1 MMRSTRRGCTS
12 IPNARA
18 VKATFFEL
26 AERLGREL
34 MADETLL
41 CNCSGERSDFVRF
54 NQGKVRQAGS
64 VEQGYFSLR
73 LIRARRQSSATL
85 TLGGDAFETG
95 KRMLGQLRDTLDDL
109 PEDPWLLINETPQS
123 TSTERHGLL
132 PSADEVM
139 SEIVKA
145 RGRDFVGLYAAGTL
159 YRGFANSLGQRN
171 WHEIDS
177 FNLDWSLYL
186 KEDRAVKSGYA
197 AFAWDEEIFRSR
209 LEDAADRLEDLAKPR
224 RSIKPGEYRVYLAPR
239 ALEEIT
245 GLLSW
250 GGFSARARATKQ
262 SPLLRMQEGAVLSPK
277 VTLLE
282 NNAGGFAP
290 SFQQDGFVKPPR
302 IALIEHGVLR
312 DALVSSRS
320 AKEYGL
326 VPNAGVE
333 IPESLAAEGGGLD
346 GKDALSALDTGL
358 YIGNLWYLNYS
369 DRPAGRIT
377 GMTRFATFWVE
388 GGRIVAPVMP
398 MRFDD
403 SVYRMLGA
411 NLVDFTRERELLL
424 DPSTYGERST
434 SSSRLP
440 GALLQSLRFT
450 L

>member
-1 MMRSTRRGCTS
+1 
-12 IPNARA
+12 
-18 VKATFFEL
+18 VKARFFDL

-34 MADETLL
+34 KAGETLL
-41 CNCSGERSDFVRF
+41 CNFSGERSDFVRF

-73 LIRARRQSSATL
+73 LIRARRQVSATL
-85 TLGGDAFETG
+85 ATGGGDDFETG
-95 KRMLGQLRDTLDDL
+95 KKTLGQLRDTLGEL
-109 PEDPWLLINETPQS
+109 PEDPWLLINDQPQS
-123 TSTERHGLL
+123 TSTERRGTL
-132 PSADEVM
+132 PSAEEVTR
-139 SEIVKA
+139 EIIGRA
-145 RGRDFVGLYAAGTL
+145 RGRDFVGIYAAGTL

-186 KEDRAVKSGYA
+186 KAHSAVKSTYA
-197 AFAWDEEIFRSR
+197 ALAWDEEIFWSK
-209 LEDAADRLEDLAKPR
+209 LEDAAHQLEDLAKPR
-224 RSIKPGEYRVYLAPR
+224 RSLERGEYRVYLAPR

-262 SPLLRMQEGAVLSPK
+262 SPLLRMEEGAELSPK
-277 VTLLE
+277 VSMLE

-290 SFQQDGFVKPPR
+290 NFQEDGFVKPPQV
-302 IALIEHGVLR
+302 ALIERGRLR
-312 DALVSSRS
+312 DALVSPRS

-326 VPNAGVE
+326 VPNAGME
-333 IPESLAAEGGGLD
+333 TPESLAAEGGGLD

-358 YIGNLWYLNYS
+358 YIRNLWYLNFS

-388 GGRIVAPVMP
+388 GGRIVAPVTP

-403 SVYRMLGA
+403 SIYAMLGA